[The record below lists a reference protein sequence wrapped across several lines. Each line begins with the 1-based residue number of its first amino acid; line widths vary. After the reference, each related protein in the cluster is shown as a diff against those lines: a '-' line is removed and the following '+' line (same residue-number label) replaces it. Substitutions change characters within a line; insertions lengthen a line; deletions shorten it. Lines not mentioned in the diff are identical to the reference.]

1 MQREPVP
8 AGLIRGERLAAPFP
22 VHPGLACDLYGLVVD
37 RDAAARLEKR
47 LAEIIRG
54 LAALG
59 FFAVTAIALQHQRA
73 TGITAQR
80 TGKLHPRRFECKRRD
95 HVVAHWLTPAHF
107 PGIDPGEKGF
117 CFDAG
122 LADAAAR
129 EGFAVA
135 VGVGACHGRVAHP
148 DLLIGPAF
156 LLRARLYRLAKQ
168 GPLRAMGGAGRI
180 HKISRHVPPLD
191 PEVRMR
197 AVIFWKTENLAR
209 SNRRKPFA
217 AHAKPGKTLRQSALA
232 AKPDEREAGRE
243 GPAGYRGVIAHWRKS

>member
-73 TGITAQR
+73 ISIAAQR
-80 TGKLHPRRFECKRRD
+80 IGKIRPRRFEFKRRD
-95 HVVAHWLTPAHF
+95 HVVVHWLNPAHF

-122 LADAAAR
+122 LADAPPRHAS
-129 EGFAVA
+129 AVPSA
-135 VGVGACHGRVAHP
+135 
-148 DLLIGPAF
+148 LLALP
-156 LLRARLYRLAKQ
+156 
-168 GPLRAMGGAGRI
+168 
-180 HKISRHVPPLD
+180 PPL
-191 PEVRMR
+191 
-197 AVIFWKTENLAR
+197 A
-209 SNRRKPFA
+209 
-217 AHAKPGKTLRQSALA
+217 
-232 AKPDEREAGRE
+232 
-243 GPAGYRGVIAHWRKS
+243 